1 MAGWFSILQKLPWSE
16 VIVNAPAVAQGAK
29 KLWGSV
35 AGRPVEAP
43 MPAPEA
49 AAPADAAASA
59 EPMAALKDLHRLDAR
74 VGTVETRSVELHR
87 QMLASTELINTLAEQ
102 NTQLVARV
110 EALRVRLG
118 WTLVAA
124 LALGALA
131 VAALVLPLL
140 R

>member
-1 MAGWFSILQKLPWSE
+1 MAGWLSILQKLPWSE

-35 AGRPVEAP
+35 AGRPAEAP
-43 MPAPEA
+43 MPPPEPAAPAEA
-49 AAPADAAASA
+49 AAPA
-59 EPMAALKDLHRLDAR
+59 EPMAALKDLQRLDAR
-74 VGTVETRSVELHR
+74 VGAVEATSSELHR
-87 QMLASTELINTLAEQ
+87 QMLASTELLNALAEQ

-118 WTLVAA
+118 WTLAAA
-124 LALGALA
+124 LALGVVA